1 MWLQFQPLKWEKDM
15 KKTFFILALFGAL
28 MLPNQDAKAWEYNG
42 ISSLNPMPALSYL
55 NPLPYFGIGENKTT
69 FSLNPF
75 TGFKNC
81 KTCKAD
87 PCDPCKVKRT
97 TCNECNI
104 PVNPCPTCKKAFADP
119 CPCNNLQR

>member
-1 MWLQFQPLKWEKDM
+1 M
-15 KKTFFILALFGAL
+15 KKTFLILALFGAL
-28 MLPNQDAKAWEYNG
+28 LLPNQDDKAWEYNG

-55 NPLPYFGIGENKTT
+55 NPLPYFGIGENKTS

-81 KTCKAD
+81 NPCKKAD

-97 TCNECNI
+97 ACNDCA
-104 PVNPCPTCKKAFADP
+104 PVNPCPTCRRAYISEP
-119 CPCNNLQR
+119 CPCDRLQR